1 MAKAKED
8 AVANSQQMLEEDA
21 KKFEDYLQVCETH
34 RVFAQPQPLLFWFR
48 GWCEKHNL
56 RWMFGLHMERVKM
69 GYSCACTSP
78 QKHTLIA

>member
-34 RVFAQPQPLLFWFR
+34 RVLCSTTTAIVLVS
-48 GWCEKHNL
+48 G
-56 RWMFGLHMERVKM
+56 MM
-69 GYSCACTSP
+69 
-78 QKHTLIA
+78 

>member
-34 RVFAQPQPLLFWFR
+34 RVFAQPQPVLFWFQ
-48 GWCEKHNL
+48 G
-56 RWMFGLHMERVKM
+56 
-69 GYSCACTSP
+69 
-78 QKHTLIA
+78 